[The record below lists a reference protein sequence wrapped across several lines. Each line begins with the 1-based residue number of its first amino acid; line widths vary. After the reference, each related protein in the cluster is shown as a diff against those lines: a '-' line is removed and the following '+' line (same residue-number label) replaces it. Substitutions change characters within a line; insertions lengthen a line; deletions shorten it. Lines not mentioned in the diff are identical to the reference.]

1 MISLRRN
8 SKWSELIVYGDYE
21 LLLPED
27 EHVFAY
33 TRSLGDQKLL
43 VLCNMSDQEVS
54 VTLPEDVAVAVK
66 EVLITNT
73 DTVPELNGKVNMT
86 RWHALV
92 VEI

>member
-8 SKWSELIVYGDYE
+8 SKWSDLIVYGDYE

-33 TRSLGDQKLL
+33 TRSLEDQKLL

-54 VTLPEDVAVAVK
+54 VALPENVAADVK

-73 DTVPELNGKVNMT
+73 GAVPELKENVNMT
-86 RWHALV
+86 RWQALV